1 MKVQLAERNSASGCQ
16 NASTMAEVAAAIVDV
31 QSDQSLK
38 LRPISEVEFRAD
50 LN

>member
-1 MKVQLAERNSASGCQ
+1 MKLQLAERNSTSGCQ